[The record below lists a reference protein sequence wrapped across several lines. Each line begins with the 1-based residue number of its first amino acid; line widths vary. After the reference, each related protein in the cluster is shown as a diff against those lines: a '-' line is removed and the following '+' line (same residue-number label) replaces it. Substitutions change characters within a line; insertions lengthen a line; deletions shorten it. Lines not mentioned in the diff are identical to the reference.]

1 MSKKKKKDNDIV
13 VTCSG
18 ESLYQVTGSH
28 FTINYTK
35 DDGTKGILHIEA
47 GLPQGSHTD
56 LAQYNDMKRM
66 VCNIKGGGQLNNDKY
81 SSINAVFCHCH

>member
-1 MSKKKKKDNDIV
+1 MSKKEKKDNDIV

-28 FTINYTK
+28 FIIKYTK

-66 VCNIKGGGQLNNDKY
+66 SDKIISNGLVKSCENIL
-81 SSINAVFCHCH
+81 FLH